1 MKPIVEM
8 TQTELELEL
17 RASKEWKAIAFIA
30 IIAVFGLTFWI
41 SELMYQRDSAL
52 IESANYKA
60 ISEKQKEYFSTQI
73 DTMVFYNECGIRI
86 NLSENQQDIQI
97 KLLTLPKL

>member
-1 MKPIVEM
+1 MKKLVDY
-8 TQTELELEL
+8 TQLELELEL

-30 IIAVFGLTFWI
+30 IIAVFGLTYWI
-41 SELMYQRDSAL
+41 SELIYQRDSAL

-60 ISEKQKEYFSTQI
+60 ISEKQKEYFSTKI

-86 NLSENQQDIQI
+86 NLKENE
-97 KLLTLPKL
+97 

>member
-8 TQTELELEL
+8 SQVELELEL

-41 SELMYQRDSAL
+41 SELIYQRDSAL
-52 IESANYKA
+52 IDAANYKA
-60 ISEKQKEYFSTQI
+60 ISEKQKEYFSNQL

-86 NLSENQQDIQI
+86 NLSEN
-97 KLLTLPKL
+97 

>member
-8 TQTELELEL
+8 SQVELELEL

-41 SELMYQRDSAL
+41 RELIYQRDSAL

-60 ISEKQKEYFSTQI
+60 ISEKQKEYFSTKI

-86 NLSENQQDIQI
+86 NLSEN
-97 KLLTLPKL
+97 

>member
-8 TQTELELEL
+8 TQTELEDTLLKYEVL
-17 RASKEWKAIAFIA
+17 KKENHANRWTAIL
-30 IIAVFGLTFWI
+30 AVTALIGCFFWI

-52 IESANYKA
+52 IEAANYKA
-60 ISEKQKEYFSTQI
+60 ISEKQKEYFSTKI

-86 NLSENQQDIQI
+86 NLKENE
-97 KLLTLPKL
+97 

>member
-8 TQTELELEL
+8 TQLELETEL
-17 RASKEWKAIAFIA
+17 RLVKEYKRVSFVA
-30 IIAVFGLTFWI
+30 IIVIFGLLFWI
-41 SELMYQRDSAL
+41 SELIYQRDSAL

-60 ISEKQKEYFSTQI
+60 ISEKQKEYFSTKI

-86 NLSENQQDIQI
+86 NLKENE
-97 KLLTLPKL
+97 

>member
-8 TQTELELEL
+8 SQVELELEL

-41 SELMYQRDSAL
+41 SELIYQRDSAL

-60 ISEKQKEYFSTQI
+60 ISEKQKEYFSTKI

-86 NLSENQQDIQI
+86 NLKENE
-97 KLLTLPKL
+97 

>member
-8 TQTELELEL
+8 TQAELELEL

-41 SELMYQRDSAL
+41 SELIYQRDSAL
-52 IESANYKA
+52 IEAANYKA
-60 ISEKQKEYFSTQI
+60 ISEKQKEYFSTQL

-86 NLSENQQDIQI
+86 NLSEN
-97 KLLTLPKL
+97 

>member
-8 TQTELELEL
+8 TQLELETEL
-17 RASKEWKAIAFIA
+17 RLVKEYKRVSFVA
-30 IIAVFGLTFWI
+30 IIVIFGLLFWI
-41 SELMYQRDSAL
+41 SELIYQRDSAL

-60 ISEKQKEYFSTQI
+60 ISEKQKEYFSTKI

-86 NLSENQQDIQI
+86 NLSENE
-97 KLLTLPKL
+97 

>member
-41 SELMYQRDSAL
+41 SELIYQRDSAL

-60 ISEKQKEYFSTQI
+60 ISEKQKEYFSTQL

-86 NLSENQQDIQI
+86 NLKENE
-97 KLLTLPKL
+97 

>member
-60 ISEKQKEYFSTQI
+60 ISEKQKEYFSAQI

-86 NLSENQQDIQI
+86 NLSEN
-97 KLLTLPKL
+97 

>member
-1 MKPIVEM
+1 MKKIIDY
-8 TQTELELEL
+8 TQLELELEL
-17 RASKEWKAIAFIA
+17 RASKEWKAIAFIV

-41 SELMYQRDSAL
+41 SELIYQRDSAL

-86 NLSENQQDIQI
+86 NLKENE
-97 KLLTLPKL
+97 